1 MAFVFRFKV
10 LMQHRQYL
18 LKKAQ
23 TDLAAAQSRF
33 ETIRIRRDAIKDQ
46 IVKQRQFWEER
57 QAKGMHVS
65 DFLSFR
71 DYLKSLEQ
79 QLLTTEGEL
88 RKAAHEIANS
98 QKIVIEKERDM
109 KAMESLEE
117 KERIDYQYE
126 QTKKEQ
132 RQIDEIAIF
141 KDAHKTN

>member
-23 TDLAAAQSRF
+23 TDLGTAQSRF
-33 ETIRIRRDAIKDQ
+33 EKIKARRETIKAQ
-46 IVKQRQFWEER
+46 IEQQRQFWEER
-57 QAKGMHVS
+57 QSTGMHIS

-79 QLLTTEGEL
+79 QLLMIEGEMQ
-88 RKAAHEIANS
+88 KAAHEIADAK
-98 QKIVIEKERDM
+98 KILIEKERDM

-117 KERIDYQYE
+117 KERVDYRYE
-126 QTKKEQ
+126 QTRKEQ
-132 RQIDEIAIF
+132 RQIDEVAIF
-141 KDAHKTN
+141 KDAHKAN